1 MSASKRGSLV
11 VIGSGPGIGLN
22 VASTF
27 AANGFSRI
35 YLISRNEKRLES
47 DKATVLARSGRQNVN
62 IETLSADI
70 SDIDSLRAALQ
81 KIDNRS
87 YPVEAVFFNAARVE
101 ASSLLQYPIEEVE
114 RDFRVRPNFS
124 CVCESAADCLFQIS
138 VSALIE
144 VARWAVPLLKF
155 NASVIAKPS
164 ILVTNSFLYKTPRAD
179 EFSLSVTK
187 AAQRTLVQ
195 CMNKDFCADGIHAGL
210 ISVGGVVYDE
220 HPTRN
225 VENIAQKTW
234 KFFAK
239 GDHNEFEVEIV

>member
-1 MSASKRGSLV
+1 VK
-11 VIGSGPGIGLN
+11 
-22 VASTF
+22 
-27 AANGFSRI
+27 
-35 YLISRNEKRLES
+35 
-47 DKATVLARSGRQNVN
+47 

-70 SDIDSLRAALQ
+70 SDINSLRAALQ
-81 KIDNRS
+81 KIDNHS
-87 YPVEAVFFNAARVE
+87 HLIEAVFFNAARVE

-124 CVCESAADCLFQIS
+124 CVCECAADCLFQIS
-138 VSALIE
+138 VNALIE

-164 ILVTNSFLYKTPRAD
+164 IIVTNSFLYKTPRAD

-195 CMNKDFCADGIHAGL
+195 CMNQDFCANSIYDGL
-210 ISVGGVVYDE
+210 ISVGGVVYDD

-234 KFFAK
+234 KFFAESN
-239 GDHNEFEVEIV
+239 HNELELEIA